1 MCKLELVKYL
11 DKLGLSCAKLRAN
24 LVWHSLVWYK
34 FSQKIF
40 LVKKNLGKKK
50 LGKKMLVKLLF
61 WSFGEK
67 NFVKKKFG

>member
-40 LVKKNLGKKK
+40 LVKKNLGKK
-50 LGKKMLVKLLF
+50 MLVKLLF